1 MPDSNKYKTLLK
13 NIGKEVI
20 LLNERYRVIGIY
32 DDCFS
37 MYYICYN
44 GKDEAITL
52 NVFFLYGIFRDDETL
67 KDIATVDNC
76 IENIYKDDESI
87 FYWVEDDVLYAKELF
102 SKPYKLRYIFNGNK
116 YYRFD
121 RDINIVYDHKKEE
134 FKYVDTRYG
143 WKFLEPSYIKLKQ
156 RIKKSY
162 IELAE
167 QYLNSQLS
175 DKVLEAFNED
185 FVCIG
190 EYNGKNNQ
198 RKNSDTK
205 RQA

>member
-1 MPDSNKYKTLLK
+1 MPDTSKYKTLLK

-20 LLNERYRVIGIY
+20 ILNDRYRVIGIY

-37 MYYICYN
+37 VYYICYN

-52 NVFFLYGIFRDDETL
+52 NVFFLYGIFRDENEL
-67 KDIATVDNC
+67 KDIATIESC

-87 FYWVEDDVLYAKELF
+87 FYWVENNVLYAKELF
-102 SKPYKLRYIFNGNK
+102 TKPYKLRYIFNGNK
-116 YYRFD
+116 YYRFEKEL
-121 RDINIVYDHKKEE
+121 NIVYDYKKEE
-134 FKYVDTRYG
+134 FKYVDVRYG
-143 WKFLEPSYIKLKQ
+143 WKFLEKDYIKLKQ
-156 RIKKSY
+156 KIKKSY

-167 QYLNSQLS
+167 KYLNSQLS

-190 EYNGKNNQ
+190 EYNETDNQ
-198 RKNSDTK
+198 RKNFDFK
-205 RQA
+205 I

>member
-1 MPDSNKYKTLLK
+1 MPELNKYKTLLN

-32 DDCFS
+32 DDCYS

-44 GKDEAITL
+44 GKDDAITL
-52 NVFFLYGIFRDDETL
+52 NVFFLYGIFRDEEEL

-76 IENIYKDDESI
+76 IENIYKDNESV
-87 FYWVEDDVLYAKELF
+87 FYWVEDGVLYAKELF
-102 SKPYKLRYIFNGNK
+102 SKPYELRYIFNNNK
-116 YYRFD
+116 YYRFN
-121 RDINIVYDHKKEE
+121 REINIVYDHKNEK
-134 FKYVDTRYG
+134 FKY
-143 WKFLEPSYIKLKQ
+143 E
-156 RIKKSY
+156 IKKSY

-167 QYLNSQLS
+167 QYLNNQLS

-198 RKNSDTK
+198 RKNS
-205 RQA
+205 